1 MDSEALRRAYDEVL
15 AEVAAGGFEP
25 PGDGELSAE
34 QIVAHLVAN
43 DELMSEATEAVLA
56 GSPFAYYDLDAIH
69 RPQLDALVAEYA
81 DPGAGGGWPAA
92 GGSAALGGSAAAG
105 GSAALS
111 GSAALG
117 GLADRLRET
126 SRRLCALV
134 DRLGPAAQTPVET
147 RLHEDV
153 DLRVDET
160 LPWARTLDLHARVH
174 LPKHL
179 AQLRALRPQFH
190 AHRA

>member
-81 DPGAGGGWPAA
+81 DPGAGGVGPTA
-92 GGSAALGGSAAAG
+92 G
-105 GSAALS
+105 

>member
-1 MDSEALRRAYDEVL
+1 MGSEVLRRAYDEVL
-15 AEVAAGGFEP
+15 AEVAAGGFGP

-34 QIVAHLVAN
+34 QIVAHLVAS
-43 DELMSEATEAVLA
+43 DELMIEATEAVLA
-56 GSPFAYYDLDAIH
+56 GSPVAYYDLDAIH

-81 DPGAGGGWPAA
+81 GPEAPGPGPPTS
-92 GGSAALGGSAAAG
+92 GGSAVPG
-105 GSAALS
+105 

-117 GLADRLRET
+117 GLAGRLRET